1 MARPKFS
8 ETDTLTATAP
18 LPSNPPADN
27 KLLSELAEAPVITSE
42 AVVPSPAPVASNN
55 TPVAVPPSP
64 QVNVEAPAPT
74 SANPVSTTA
83 SMTTTNVQ
91 SVAALPEAESVPTAT
106 VPAPP
111 VAPATSVPE
120 SDSIPEEPSIDLAVT
135 EKPKAQAAPVI
146 SNVYKITDAKN
157 IATECKFDMESSK
170 FVHFLK
176 TISLGKT
183 IKDAYIYVREDNKL
197 FCAAAEPSSNY
208 VIAFNEIDGVTTTRA
223 GRLLVSDITKLSK
236 VVETLKGEATFSYK
250 DGKLTLKGKGT
261 RAKKAELLGLQES
274 YIHSLKGLINK
285 EVNLNQHKIGKLD
298 FSQFTHFF
306 IDMDV
311 FKEMIEAADAINLP
325 SFRFNIDKTTPDN
338 IDIVITN
345 QQDSYTISITPENFS
360 YGNINVRDK
369 KTNALMPADSYS
381 VCFSPAI
388 REITSLLSG
397 KAEIYM
403 SADCMIIMQAGCCYL
418 VVPCKL

>member
-8 ETDTLTATAP
+8 ETDSAASSPLTT
-18 LPSNPPADN
+18 NPPADN
-27 KLLSELAEAPVITSE
+27 KLLSELTEAPVVTSE
-42 AVVPSPAPVASNN
+42 ATAPASIASNITPAP
-55 TPVAVPPSP
+55 AVPPSAP
-64 QVNVEAPAPT
+64 VKSEAPASV
-74 SANPVSTTA
+74 SANPVPTS
-83 SMTTTNVQ
+83 SMTDNNVQ
-91 SVAALPEAESVPTAT
+91 SAKLPDSAIVPTASI
-106 VPAPP
+106 PAS
-111 VAPATSVPE
+111 VASASVPE
-120 SDSIPEEPSIDLAVT
+120 SDSVPDEPSIELPVT

-146 SNVYKITDAKN
+146 SNVYKVTDAKN

-208 VIAFNEIDGVTTTRA
+208 VIAFNEIDGVVTSRA

-236 VVETLKGEATFSYK
+236 VVETLKGEATFTYK
-250 DGKLTLKGKGT
+250 DGKLTVKGKGT
-261 RAKKAELLGLQES
+261 RVKKAELLGLQES

-285 EVNLNQHKIGKLD
+285 EINLTQHKIGKLD
-298 FSQFTHFF
+298 YSQFTHFF

-369 KTNALMPADSYS
+369 KTNMPVPADSYS

-397 KAEIYM
+397 KAEIFM
-403 SADCMIIMQAGCCYL
+403 SADCMIISQAGSCYL
-418 VVPCKL
+418 VVPCKI